1 MSDREIVADPLK
13 LRLRFGDGDPET
25 FFYRREFLNSDS
37 ENLGEKG
44 VSIHE
49 GGGTR
54 IQRQMR
60 FLRCADGIP
69 EGGRPSVVREFGCD
83 VDWLENLGSGLPFLQ
98 SGQFRLGMRTLG
110 CVRPRDSALTLGL
123 ANHFEKCEHRLA
135 FCHFCSAYFAAVTG
149 VEKPVG
155 ILDRA
160 QVSTRRISNGRV
172 LGADTNAGSCKR
184 IRIEDPILLTV
195 ASKKIRM
202 SDFGLAKKVCLEERR
217 YCNENI
223 ADCK

>member
-1 MSDREIVADPLK
+1 MSDREIVADPQK
-13 LRLRFGDGDPET
+13 LRLRFGDGNPES
-25 FFYRREFLNSDS
+25 FFYRREFLNLDS
-37 ENLGEKG
+37 ENLSEKG

-49 GGGTR
+49 SGGTE
-54 IQRQMR
+54 IQRRMR

-83 VDWLENLGSGLPFLQ
+83 VDRLENLGSELPFLQ

-110 CVRPRDSALTLGL
+110 CVRPRDSALTLGM
-123 ANHFEKCEHRLA
+123 ANHFESCRHRLA
-135 FCHFCSAYFAAVTG
+135 FCHLCSAYFAAVTG